1 MLTSPLLKGLECYLV
16 MVPDNKAMAAEL
28 ALVANSLHEAA
39 FKVITSSR
47 KPIYSRKSQ
56 NK

>member
-1 MLTSPLLKGLECYLV
+1 

-28 ALVANSLHEAA
+28 ALVANSLHEAD
-39 FKVITSSR
+39 FKVVTSSR